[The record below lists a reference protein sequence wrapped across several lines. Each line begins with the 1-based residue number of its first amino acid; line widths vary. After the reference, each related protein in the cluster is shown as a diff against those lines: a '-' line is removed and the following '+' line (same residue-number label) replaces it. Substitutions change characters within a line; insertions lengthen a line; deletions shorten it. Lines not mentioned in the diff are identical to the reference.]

1 MCFAYGFLCFH
12 VGEFNLRQTQK
23 ERGKRSI
30 SAERNFLN
38 SLCKHSKIKQMQRFL
53 MVGVMDWQL
62 LSLNEI
68 HPKSVSL
75 KSEDLASRFR
85 NPFTK
90 GSGRQ
95 YRIHYSSERWGAA

>member
-1 MCFAYGFLCFH
+1 
-12 VGEFNLRQTQK
+12 
-23 ERGKRSI
+23 
-30 SAERNFLN
+30 
-38 SLCKHSKIKQMQRFL
+38 

-68 HPKSVSL
+68 HAKSVSL

-95 YRIHYSSERWGAA
+95 YRIHYGSERWGAA